1 MAVGHNRKFCSCTLR
16 KPHPKTRLIVN
27 LPVAAPESPD
37 IALSLALP
45 AALDG
50 HDGTNRAR
58 SGHRQIAA
66 DCDVEA
72 IRLWLA
78 EYAGSPHTLRSYRKE
93 AVRLLLWATRTLGKP
108 LSSLTREDFLLYE
121 QFLAVPTGD
130 WADPA
135 RPRRGGARRLFDGPL
150 SERSRHQALGV
161 VSGLLSYLVSA
172 GYLAGNPL
180 ALRRRTGTTAR
191 RAPRV
196 ERYLDHALWD
206 HVLASIE
213 RWPRATARDHQHY
226 ERSRWLI
233 RLLYGTGL
241 RVSEAAQA
249 KAADFYQRRG
259 NWWLH
264 VVGKGGAEGEVL
276 VSAALMADFA
286 RYRVF
291 HGLASTP
298 SGNETTAAVMSVAGA
313 PCRHLTP
320 AAVYL
325 IVKEVFRRAA
335 NMIEMGD
342 VAGAETLRRAS
353 THWLRHSAA
362 SHQADAGTDLRFI
375 QKNLRHASIQT
386 TGLYLHGEDDQ
397 RHAETV
403 REQSESVLPD
413 S

>member
-1 MAVGHNRKFCSCTLR
+1 M
-16 KPHPKTRLIVN
+16 N
-27 LPVAAPESPD
+27 LPVTPPESPD
-37 IALSLALP
+37 SLLSLALP

-50 HDGTNRAR
+50 RDGTNRAR
-58 SGHRQIAA
+58 GGQMQIAA
-66 DCDVEA
+66 DSDVEA
-72 IRLWLA
+72 VRLWLA

-93 AVRLLLWATRTLGKP
+93 ALRLLMWATRTLGKP

-121 QFLAVPTGD
+121 RFLAAPAGD

-135 RPRRGGARRLFDGPL
+135 RPRRGGMRRLFAGPL
-150 SERSRHQALGV
+150 SERSRHQALGI

-180 ALRRRTGTTAR
+180 ALRRRTGAAAR
-191 RAPRV
+191 RSPRV
-196 ERYLDHALWD
+196 ERYLDHTLWD
-206 HVLASIE
+206 YVLASVE
-213 RWPRATARDHQHY
+213 QWPRATARDHQHY

-233 RLLYGTGL
+233 RLLYQTGL
-241 RVSEAAQA
+241 RVSEAANA

-259 NWWLH
+259 RWWLH
-264 VVGKGGAEGEVL
+264 VVGKGGAEGEVP
-276 VSAALMADFA
+276 VSAALMANFA

-298 SGNETTAAVMSVAGA
+298 SGNETAAAVMSVAGD
-313 PCRHLTP
+313 PRRPLTP

-335 NMIEMGD
+335 DMLETTD
-342 VAGAETLRRAS
+342 PAGAETLRRAS

-375 QKNLRHASIQT
+375 QKNMRHASIQT
-386 TGLYLHGEDDQ
+386 TGIYLHAEDDR
-397 RHAETV
+397 RHTETV
-403 REQSESVLPD
+403 KEGSGAKGPTRS
-413 S
+413 